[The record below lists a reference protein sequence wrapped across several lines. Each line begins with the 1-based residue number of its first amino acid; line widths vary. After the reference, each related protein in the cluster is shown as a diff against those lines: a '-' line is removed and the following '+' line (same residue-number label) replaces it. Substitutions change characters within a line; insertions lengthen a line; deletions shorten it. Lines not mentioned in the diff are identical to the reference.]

1 MTTKFINPKNLSF
14 NWQSGTLV
22 AEVEAS
28 EIGMKPG
35 EWPDQLT
42 TNAGNGQPFVRA
54 DENPGGIR
62 YNQIGGRMAIQVIN
76 D

>member
-28 EIGMKPG
+28 EIGMEPG
-35 EWPDQLT
+35 KWPDQLEST
-42 TNAGNGQPFVRA
+42 VGNGQSFVRA

-62 YNQIGGRMAIQVIN
+62 YNQIGGCMAIQVV
-76 D
+76 DD